1 MNSIEVLR
9 SVVLSVSLLLVGFSS
24 EGQSQNMRF
33 SRVMFEVIDGNDVY
47 RDTVPSGY
55 AWKITAYRIRGEQN
69 HYNNPIYQHGTLKVN
84 GIEIAAQSY
93 IKNPNINMNALYESD
108 LSCQSCSIWLGEG
121 DFIELT
127 CHPNHSSYISILEY
141 ELY

>member
-1 MNSIEVLR
+1 MNSTKMLR
-9 SVVLSVSLLLVGFSS
+9 SVVLSAFLLLLVFSS

-33 SRVMFEVIDGNDVY
+33 SRVMFEAIDGNNIY

-55 AWKITAYRIRGEQN
+55 VWKITAYRIRGFQQKGSGGYYDFQN
-69 HYNNPIYQHGTLKVN
+69 GELLVN
-84 GIEIAAQSY
+84 GIKIAA
-93 IKNPNINMNALYESD
+93 NAINNYNTYEDDD
-108 LSCQSCSIWLGEG
+108 LTCQSCDIWLGEG

>member
-1 MNSIEVLR
+1 MNSTKMLR
-9 SVVLSVSLLLVGFSS
+9 SVVLSAFLLLLVFSS

-33 SRVMFEVIDGNDVY
+33 SRVMFEVIDGNNVY

-84 GIEIAAQSY
+84 GIIIAAQSY
-93 IKNPNINMNALYESD
+93 IKNPTVHMNAIYEKD